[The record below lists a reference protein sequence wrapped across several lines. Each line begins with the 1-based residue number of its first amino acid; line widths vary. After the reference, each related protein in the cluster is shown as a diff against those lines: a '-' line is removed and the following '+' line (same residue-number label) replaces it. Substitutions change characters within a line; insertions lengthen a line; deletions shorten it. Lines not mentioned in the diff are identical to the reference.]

1 LWPGAPSVSAA
12 GVCDAGGSVRIR
24 PEAKRFGAHEI
35 EIGDEPFD
43 QAFYIV
49 GPMRLLF
56 ALLDA
61 ETRHLLLSVNAG
73 SQILEIV
80 GGELPASA
88 RQRRCCR

>member
-1 LWPGAPSVSAA
+1 
-12 GVCDAGGSVRIR
+12 
-24 PEAKRFGAHEI
+24 
-35 EIGDEPFD
+35 
-43 QAFYIV
+43 
-49 GPMRLLF
+49 MRLLF